1 MGMMDSI
8 NGFVDTM
15 IDEQSQFETMQNEIT
30 RREQDV
36 AAVLDELEKKERAV
50 IQKLQERIA
59 QSKDESMQAI
69 FNQTSKSLFDSMHE
83 SNEKLKEAVKGMT
96 FIQDFE
102 RHFTVSVSKRPRFVN
117 LFCDKFEKCMNRT
130 S

>member
-50 IQKLQERIA
+50 IQKLQERSR
-59 QSKDESMQAI
+59 QGHDVYS
-69 FNQTSKSLFDSMHE
+69 
-83 SNEKLKEAVKGMT
+83 
-96 FIQDFE
+96 
-102 RHFTVSVSKRPRFVN
+102 RF
-117 LFCDKFEKCMNRT
+117 
-130 S
+130 